1 MSESVIVIMAGG
13 TGGHIF
19 PALAVANRLRD
30 LNQRVVWLGSP
41 LGLESKIVPNA
52 GIEMEWLPVKG
63 LRRKGLKAWLLAPWR
78 LLRSLTQAIRI
89 LRRLNPS
96 VVLGMGGYVAGP
108 GGLGAWCLRK
118 PLLIHEQNAVAGLT
132 NRVLARFA
140 RQVFEAF
147 PQSFKAKVHAVTVGN
162 PVRQDILSIPRP
174 EDRFSSRV
182 GPLRLLVLG
191 GSQGALVF
199 NELVPL
205 AIAAMPSS
213 QRPEVWHQTGE
224 ATLETAVSQY
234 KAVGLKAR
242 IEAFIDDMSQAYGW
256 ADLVVCRAGA
266 LTIAELTAVGLGAIL
281 VPYPSAVDDHQTKN
295 GLVMVDCGAGI
306 LVQQSEFS
314 GDQLSATLQD
324 LMQDRKKLLDMAV
337 AARDIG
343 ITNASHVIAQACLE
357 YAPQGSPS

>member
-1 MSESVIVIMAGG
+1 MSESPIVIMAGG

-30 LNQRVVWLGSP
+30 SNHRVVWLGSP
-41 LGLESKIVPNA
+41 LGLESKIIPKT

-78 LLRSLTQAIRI
+78 LLRSISQAIRI
-89 LRRLNPS
+89 LRKLNPS

-108 GGLGAWCLRK
+108 GGLSAWLLRK

-147 PQSFKAKVHAVTVGN
+147 PKSFAAKVNAVTVGN
-162 PVRQDILSIPRP
+162 PVRQDILNLPKP
-174 EDRFSSRV
+174 KERFSSRV

-205 AIAAMPSS
+205 ALAAMPSS
-213 QRPEVWHQTGE
+213 QRPEVWHQAGE
-224 ATLETAVSQY
+224 ATLEIAVNQY
-234 KAVGLKAR
+234 QAVGLKAR
-242 IEAFIDDMSQAYGW
+242 VEAFVEDMSQAYGW
-256 ADLVVCRAGA
+256 ADLVICRAGA
-266 LTIAELTAVGLGAIL
+266 LTVAELTAVGLG
-281 VPYPSAVDDHQTKN
+281 
-295 GLVMVDCGAGI
+295 C
-306 LVQQSEFS
+306 
-314 GDQLSATLQD
+314 
-324 LMQDRKKLLDMAV
+324 
-337 AARDIG
+337 DIG
-343 ITNASHVIAQACLE
+343 SVSV
-357 YAPQGSPS
+357 GGGRSPNKKWFGDG